1 MFCSDYNVD
10 ISGDKEAC
18 YQQCSPAS
26 QPVCGSD
33 GNTYGSRCI
42 LEQTACLVRNFICSN
57 ISILDR
63 I

>member
-42 LEQTACLVRNFICSN
+42 LEQTACLVSTFKYINTWSN
-57 ISILDR
+57 QL
-63 I
+63 